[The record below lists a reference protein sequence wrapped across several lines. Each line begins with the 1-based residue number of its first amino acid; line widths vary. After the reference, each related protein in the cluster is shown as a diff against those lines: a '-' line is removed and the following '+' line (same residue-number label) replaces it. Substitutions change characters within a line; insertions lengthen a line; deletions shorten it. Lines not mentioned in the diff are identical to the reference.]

1 MPTIGPSL
9 LFAAGLVLGVGT
21 GALIPRPSKEG
32 KQVQSPVQLPPAP
45 PSGERREVGPIR
57 TPAGGVVL
65 QGGFPGERWSQADME
80 VGHEWYDMGLD

>member
-1 MPTIGPSL
+1 
-9 LFAAGLVLGVGT
+9 
-21 GALIPRPSKEG
+21 
-32 KQVQSPVQLPPAP
+32 VQLPPAP